1 MRPQE
6 AASMTSI
13 ESSKTATN
21 GNSHKPGSS
30 GREIL
35 NVGIILPTEER
46 HPIGWLATRA
56 LGAEIEWRNGP
67 LRIQW
72 FVEKSGTTLWP
83 GDLSLKINQLPE
95 NISGLEDDL
104 DVLLGYGLTRENVEF
119 AVDPAEA
126 GLTPSDTASLLTR
139 YLSPNLTQGNHPAP
153 SLQGSILVDV
163 NGDLPQVAAD
173 EIARH
178 AMSIAI
184 PVALIGAESDQI
196 RFRERLERHNQTA
209 TNVGR
214 DLDADEFGALIDHA
228 AVIITTDPALQHM
241 AQVLHGRSV
250 FISEEPKGQILQ
262 RELWAA
268 TSGTSLPKK
277 DPTIEAKIQRLAE
290 IVEQTALLRLGRN
303 IADRSGAQERE
314 RIKQLAALHE
324 QQAFQWN
331 EQRRHSKETI
341 DRLRQEIHGLEHKLN
356 SAEKEAD
363 RSRSAL
369 RAQHNRLNQLEMQT
383 AERDQGPAR
392 LHRSVDWRSV
402 LAQIERDAL
411 KILHWLRRQFGK
423 G

>member
-1 MRPQE
+1 MRRQE

-21 GNSHKPGSS
+21 ASSHKPASQ

-35 NVGIILPTEER
+35 NIGIVLPTEER

-72 FVEKSGTTLWP
+72 FVEKSGNPLWP

-95 NISGLEDDL
+95 NIWDLEEDL
-104 DVLLGYGLTRENVEF
+104 DVIMGYGLTREKVEF
-119 AVDPAEA
+119 AVDPTEA

-139 YLSPNLTQGNHPAP
+139 YLSPNLVRENHPAP
-153 SLQGSILVDV
+153 SLQDSILVDV
-163 NGDLPQVAAD
+163 NGDLPQVVAD

-178 AMSIAI
+178 AMSTTI
-184 PVALIGAESDQI
+184 PVALIGTEIDQL
-196 RFRERLERHNQTA
+196 RFREQLERHNQTA
-209 TNVGR
+209 TNVGT
-214 DLDADEFGALIDHA
+214 DLDAGEFGALIDRA
-228 AVIITTDPALQHM
+228 AVVVTGDSALQHM

-250 FISEEPKGQILQ
+250 FISEEPKEQILQ

-268 TSGTSLPKK
+268 TSGTSLLKK

-303 IADRSGAQERE
+303 LADRSGAQERE
-314 RIKQLAALHE
+314 RIKQLTAVHE

-341 DRLRQEIHGLEHKLN
+341 DRLRQQILGLEDQLN

-392 LHRSVDWRSV
+392 LHRTVDWRSV